1 MQLMHML
8 NCLNSSS
15 WSGVCRYSP
24 SDTGFSWSRTIHG
37 FTLTSFR
44 MKSPISTTRSRMTGK
59 FLSGSTR
66 TEPPAYS
73 DRNVS
78 QVSFGSPFTVIPQL
92 PHTPMRHDQR
102 NDSDPSSRSLMSV
115 SYTHLT
121 LPTSDLV

>member
-8 NCLNSSS
+8 NCLYSSS
-15 WSGVCRYSP
+15 SSGVCRYSP
-24 SDTGFSWSRTIHG
+24 SETGLSLGLMIHG
-37 FTLTSFR
+37 LTITSLR

-66 TEPPAYS
+66 TGPLPYS

-78 QVSFGSPFTVIPQL
+78 HVNFGSPFTVMPQL

-102 NDSDPSSRSLMSV
+102 YDNDPSRRSLM
-115 SYTHLT
+115 
-121 LPTSDLV
+121 